1 MSNDYIYGFCKTAYE
16 HGVDPAALLKEAGL
30 SSMVSKYLA
39 DGAALAAR
47 RKAAYS
53 ALERIRSLASRLDD
67 VRRWRHDVFKNIK
80 RNNGRLVVHNF
91 EKDQLKSTRYKK
103 RMLYKELLNSVKDI
117 NNQFG
122 TNILPQNV
130 KNFYF
135 EGGNTSDGITKL
147 LGIAEQADAA
157 LRHHNIA
164 GATAAAAA
172 AVAGTG
178 GAYALGRGIGA
189 LRSANP
195 NTQVTP

>member
-1 MSNDYIYGFCKTAYE
+1 
-16 HGVDPAALLKEAGL
+16 
-30 SSMVSKYLA
+30 MVSKYLA
-39 DGAALAAR
+39 DGAALAAK

-53 ALERIRSLASRLDD
+53 ALARIQSLAGRLDD
-67 VRRWRHDVFKNIK
+67 VRRWRYDVFRDIK
-80 RNNGRLVVHNF
+80 RNNGRLVLHNF
-91 EKDQLKSTRYKK
+91 EKEGLKSTRYKK

-122 TNILPQNV
+122 TNILPQDV
-130 KNFYF
+130 KNYWRLS
-135 EGGNTSDGITKL
+135 GRSSDGVTKL

-172 AVAGTG
+172 AGAGTG

-189 LRSANP
+189 LRSADP
-195 NTQVTP
+195 NTQVAP

>member
-1 MSNDYIYGFCKTAYE
+1 MSDDYIYGFCKTAYE
-16 HGVDPAALLKEAGL
+16 HGVDPAELLKEASL
-30 SSMVSKYLA
+30 ASMVSKYLA
-39 DGAALAAR
+39 DGAALAAK

-53 ALERIRSLASRLDD
+53 ALERIRLLDKRVD
-67 VRRWRHDVFKNIK
+67 GVRANRRRIFNDLK
-80 RNNGRLVVHNF
+80 RNNGRFLF
-91 EKDQLKSTRYKK
+91 PTYDKEWLKSTRYDK
-103 RMLYKELLNSVKDI
+103 RMIYKDILHSVKDI

-122 TNILPQNV
+122 TNILPQDV
-130 KNFYF
+130 KR
-135 EGGNTSDGITKL
+135 GITGDGVTKL

-189 LRSANP
+189 LRSYDSG
-195 NTQVTP
+195 TQVTP

>member
-1 MSNDYIYGFCKTAYE
+1 MSDDYIYGFCKTAYE
-16 HGVDPAALLKEAGL
+16 HGVDPEALLKEASLAG
-30 SSMVSKYLA
+30 MVSKYLA
-39 DGAALAAR
+39 DGAALAAK
-47 RKAAYS
+47 RKAAYG
-53 ALERIRSLASRLDD
+53 ALERIRSLGNRLDD
-67 VRRWRHDVFKNIK
+67 VRRWRHDVFKDIQ

-91 EKDQLKSTRYKK
+91 EKEGLKSTRYKK

-122 TNILPQNV
+122 TNILPQDV
-130 KNFYF
+130 KNYWRLN
-135 EGGNTSDGITKL
+135 GRLSDGVNKI

-172 AVAGTG
+172 AGAGTG

-189 LRSANP
+189 LRSADP